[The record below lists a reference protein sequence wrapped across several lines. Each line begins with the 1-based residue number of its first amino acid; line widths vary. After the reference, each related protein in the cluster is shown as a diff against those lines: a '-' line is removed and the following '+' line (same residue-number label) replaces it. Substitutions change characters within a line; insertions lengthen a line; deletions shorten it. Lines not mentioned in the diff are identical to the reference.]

1 MTDTKEKGWV
11 KKEKQKSGDKAPPH
25 TASFYRSRIK
35 NMACYRSKDKEELKM
50 PYNRK
55 AFGVVI
61 SKLRV
66 QKCLTQ
72 ESLSGLAGI
81 ARSHLAALEA
91 GEKTAKLDTVWRIA
105 EALGIAPSELI
116 RRTEREGQNEK
127 KKQSGQV
134 EQTDADNRFQ
144 E

>member
-1 MTDTKEKGWV
+1 
-11 KKEKQKSGDKAPPH
+11 
-25 TASFYRSRIK
+25 
-35 NMACYRSKDKEELKM
+35 M

-66 QKCLTQ
+66 RKGLTQ

-81 ARSHLAALEA
+81 ARSHLAALEN

-105 EALGIAPSELI
+105 DALGIAPSELI
-116 RRTEREGQNEK
+116 HETERESRKEEEGVK
-127 KKQSGQV
+127 HS
-134 EQTDADNRFQ
+134 
-144 E
+144 